1 MPLGTLDRNPPPFFH
16 QGPSALSRLLL
27 AAALA
32 IFLMAADHRFAL
44 IQPLRNALATGLLPA
59 VRVLGLPVALVGGSA
74 DYIGGLDQALA
85 RNQALQRQL
94 TAQAEQTSRAERL
107 TQENAQLRGLLGLRP
122 ATPPRSQV
130 AEVLYEAP
138 DPYVHKLFIDRGTQ
152 QGVTEGM
159 PVMNE
164 HGILGQVTRAYLL
177 SSEVTLLADRD
188 ATIPVLNARTQHRA
202 AAFGSGDEGQMEL
215 RFVAANDD
223 VKVGDT
229 LLTSGVDGI
238 YPAGVPVATVTSVNR
253 QGEGGF
259 AHIGLSPV
267 AKTGGLR
274 FVLLVGPVDKQADT
288 AVAAAVAAASAA
300 ASAAS
305 AASANEFGSAPR

>member
-1 MPLGTLDRNPPPFFH
+1 MLF
-16 QGPSALSRLLL
+16 
-27 AAALA
+27 
-32 IFLMAADHRFAL
+32 
-44 IQPLRNALATGLLPA
+44 
-59 VRVLGLPVALVGGSA
+59 
-74 DYIGGLDQALA
+74 
-85 RNQALQRQL
+85 
-94 TAQAEQTSRAERL
+94 
-107 TQENAQLRGLLGLRP
+107 
-122 ATPPRSQV
+122 RSQV

-138 DPYVHKLFIDRGTQ
+138 DPYVHKIFIDRGTQ
-152 QGVTEGM
+152 QGVAEGM

-188 ATIPVLNARTQHRA
+188 ATIPVLNARTQHRS

-223 VKVGDT
+223 VKAGDT

-274 FVLLVGPVDKQADT
+274 
-288 AVAAAVAAASAA
+288 
-300 ASAAS
+300 
-305 AASANEFGSAPR
+305 